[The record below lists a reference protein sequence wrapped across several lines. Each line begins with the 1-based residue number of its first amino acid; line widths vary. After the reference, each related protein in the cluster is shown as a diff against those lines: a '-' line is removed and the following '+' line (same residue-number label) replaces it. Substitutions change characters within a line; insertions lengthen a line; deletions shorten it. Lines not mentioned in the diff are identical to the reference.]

1 MSCPSACRTAQS
13 GWGSF
18 WPSRIFGSQSSLL
31 NLADSK
37 PVTNWVIKATSQEAW
52 AAPPLEPP
60 PVSGL
65 LHRRVSLALP
75 TAEKFCALKAL
86 CDNLHLL
93 PRSLLRTSMAD
104 FIPRHPSPPLF
115 PTARKEDEIEPHL
128 RPLPRPPPPL
138 PARPQWEHDR
148 RFPTKTE
155 VTPQSFLPA

>member
-1 MSCPSACRTAQS
+1 MRPCVQDPRSKEEKRNEEVGGPYFFRAGGLQVSCPSGCRTAQN

-18 WPSRIFGSQSSLL
+18 WPRRIFGSQSSLL

-37 PVTNWVIKATSQEAW
+37 PVTDWVIKATSQEAS

-65 LHRRVSLALP
+65 LRRRVSLRLP

-115 PTARKEDEIEPHL
+115 PTARKEEEI
-128 RPLPRPPPPL
+128 
-138 PARPQWEHDR
+138 
-148 RFPTKTE
+148 
-155 VTPQSFLPA
+155 